1 MHISIYAYDL
11 YIFYNMQY
19 AYIICVYVYIYVH
32 IYINIHIY
40 KYTHG
45 YICIYIC
52 IYSSV
57 YMHLLQNYYIVF
69 GPFHVPYES
78 HVIW

>member
-19 AYIICVYVYIYVH
+19 ACMCVCTYTH
-32 IYINIHIY
+32 IYKYTYIY

-45 YICIYIC
+45 YYIYTP
-52 IYSSV
+52 V
-57 YMHLLQNYYIVF
+57 YM
-69 GPFHVPYES
+69 
-78 HVIW
+78 